1 MGNHNDNKGELT
13 TKKGEIDN
21 QISLNIL
28 PSDEINGTTLSSRLV
43 CRARWTYVNLR
54 EPRSMSPKLEAISQ
68 PVEYLTRRT
77 SWRMKVV
84 WGYIFH
90 LSLLSACRSLKDC
103 ACPSNVC
110 LRLSFLVK
118 NRRESLLRSCCFF
131 SIRRDSKLRRGIAL
145 RALNGIHGCISLVPK
160 SFSVKFTCWSH
171 VSWAGYRIILSE
183 LSCMSEH
190 YAMLPLAFTS
200 FGRCFEY
207 CAAEERKRKRD
218 ILNECLLYLFYLCMF
233 AVVVVVVVVV
243 VVFLILRRSYLFG
256 CAI

>member
-68 PVEYLTRRT
+68 PVEYLTRQT

-84 WGYIFH
+84 LGYIFTF
-90 LSLLSACRSLKDC
+90 SLLSACRSLKDC

-110 LRLSFLVK
+110 LHLSFLVK
-118 NRRESLLRSCCFF
+118 NRRESLLRSLDF
-131 SIRRDSKLRRGIAL
+131 SRSEGIPNWEEAIAL
-145 RALNGIHGCISLVPK
+145 RALNGIHGWIPLVPK
-160 SFSVKFTCWSH
+160 SLSVKFTCWSH

-183 LSCMSEH
+183 LAWASTMQCSH
-190 YAMLPLAFTS
+190 
-200 FGRCFEY
+200 
-207 CAAEERKRKRD
+207 
-218 ILNECLLYLFYLCMF
+218 
-233 AVVVVVVVVV
+233 
-243 VVFLILRRSYLFG
+243 
-256 CAI
+256 

>member
-68 PVEYLTRRT
+68 PVEYLTRQT

-84 WGYIFH
+84 LGYIFTF
-90 LSLLSACRSLKDC
+90 SLLSACRSLKDW

-110 LRLSFLVK
+110 LHLSFLVK
-118 NRRESLLRSCCFF
+118 NRRESLLRSLDFF
-131 SIRRDSKLRRGIAL
+131 SIRRDSKLRRGDSTACSQ
-145 RALNGIHGCISLVPK
+145 RHTWMHSPCAQESFCKIHVLESRQLSRIPYN
-160 SFSVKFTCWSH
+160 SF
-171 VSWAGYRIILSE
+171 WA
-183 LSCMSEH
+183 CMSEH

-207 CAAEERKRKRD
+207 CAAKERKRKRD

-243 VVFLILRRSYLFG
+243 FLILRRSYLFG
-256 CAI
+256 CVI